1 MSNEMFKMG
10 WFVDAYKN
18 GNINY
23 LLWDSGKKKGTVV
36 LPTGAGKSGI
46 IYANIV
52 RHINEAPEGAKIV
65 FNISAPILKL
75 EAQLLNDYFEVAQV
89 IFKDKIERGEFMFFI
104 NSSADGDS
112 YDVGK
117 IFADVQQF
125 SEIGKFKESKTARFA
140 IVASCHKSLYK
151 FAEKIDE
158 LNEYATVITYLDEAH
173 LVVNETRDDLSYDKL
188 SEEGKKRFDVLR
200 KLCSGSYI
208 YGLTATPDK
217 YVMEEINKEAGEEP
231 NYKIVDVP
239 ARQLIAENKILPV
252 KTFIREV
259 SNGDEDK
266 ITPEVCASFMEL
278 VKKENPEIK
287 HKVLVTCANTPHLEK
302 LSAALGKKFKV
313 FATCSKNGTS
323 STEGDEETPIDE
335 VEFIKEVDA
344 WDGDCFVLH
353 IRQLIQGIDVKT
365 LTDCIIYNSVRLN
378 DGVKRTIIQ
387 TIGRVLRPMAGERGV
402 DKEQRKKKNGNV
414 LFLIGQ
420 DDFDG
425 VKNQITGFLLK
436 YYGRDGYES
445 FTCDITQDHGDV
457 GKVKTNL
464 GNGNSHFGDGYP
476 INTLDEL
483 IKTLMVD
490 MEKYI
495 NEKVLPRYRAIV
507 KVAARTGQKLN
518 PSIAKNEILGMQNK
532 YKYFFGDDDEET
544 KFDTFELLSSV
555 DFMKAVSDLF
565 KKYGIE

>member
-1 MSNEMFKMG
+1 MNEQMFKMG
-10 WFVDAYKN
+10 WFVDAYKQ

-52 RHINEAPEGAKIV
+52 RHINEAPDNAKII

-75 EAQLLNDYFEVAQV
+75 EAQLLNDYFEVARI
-89 IFKDKIERGEFMFFI
+89 IFKDKIDRGEFMFFI
-104 NSSADGDS
+104 NSSADGDA
-112 YDVGK
+112 YDVENLN
-117 IFADVQQF
+117 ADVQRF
-125 SEIGKFKESKTARFA
+125 DEIGKFIASKTAKFA
-140 IVASCHKSLYK
+140 IVASCHKSLDK

-158 LNEYATVITYLDEAH
+158 LNEHATVITYLDEAH
-173 LVVNETRDDLSYDKL
+173 LVVSETRDDVSYDKL
-188 SEEGKKRFDVLR
+188 SEEGKERFNVLH
-200 KLCSGSYI
+200 KLCSCSYI

-217 YVMEEINKEAGEEP
+217 YVMEEINKFAGEEP
-231 NYKIVDVP
+231 NYKIVDIP
-239 ARQLIAENKILPV
+239 ARKLIAENKILPV

-259 SNGDEDK
+259 SNGDESK
-266 ITPEVCASFMEL
+266 ITPEICVSFMEL
-278 VKKENPEIK
+278 VKRENPEIK
-287 HKVLVTCANTPHLEK
+287 HKILVTCSSTDHLEK
-302 LSAALGKKFKV
+302 LSSALGKKFKV
-313 FATCSKNGTS
+313 FSTCSKNGTS
-323 STEGDEETPIDE
+323 STEGDEETQIDE
-335 VEFIKEVDA
+335 VKFIKEVDD

-387 TIGRVLRPMAGERGV
+387 TIGRVLRPMAGERGLDV
-402 DKEQRKKKNGNV
+402 EFRKKKKGNV

-425 VKNQITGFLLK
+425 VKKQITGFLLK

-445 FTCDITQDHGDV
+445 FTCNITQDYGDI
-457 GKVKTNL
+457 GKVKTAL
-464 GNGNSHFGDGYP
+464 GNGNSHFGDDYLT
-476 INTLDEL
+476 NTLDEL

-495 NEKVLPRYRAIV
+495 KEKVLPKYRAIV
-507 KVAARTGQKLN
+507 KVAAKTGQKLN
-518 PSIAKNEILGMQNK
+518 PSVAKNEILRMQNK
-532 YKYFFGDDDEET
+532 YRHFFGEVDEET
-544 KFDTFELLSSV
+544 KFDTFELFSSV
-555 DFMKAVSDLF
+555 DFMKSVSDLF

>member
-1 MSNEMFKMG
+1 MFKMG
-10 WFVDAYKN
+10 WFVDAYEK

-36 LPTGAGKSGI
+36 LPTGAGKSGVV
-46 IYANIV
+46 YANIV
-52 RHINEAPEGAKIV
+52 KHINEAPAGAKII
-65 FNISAPILKL
+65 FNVSAPILKL
-75 EAQLLNDYFEVAQV
+75 EAQLLNDYFEVAKV
-89 IFKDKIERGEFMFFI
+89 IFKDKIDKGEFMFFI
-104 NSSADGDS
+104 NSSADGDA
-112 YDVGK
+112 YDVEHLN
-117 IFADVQQF
+117 ADVQRF
-125 SEIGKFKESKTARFA
+125 SEINKFKESKTARFA
-140 IVASCHKSLYK
+140 IVASCHKSLHK
-151 FAEKIDE
+151 FAERMDE

-173 LVVNETRDDLSYDKL
+173 LVVSETRDDLAYDKL
-188 SEEGKKRFDVLR
+188 SEEGKERFDVLR
-200 KLCSGSYI
+200 KLCTGEYI

-217 YVMEEINKEAGEEP
+217 YVMEEINKYAGEAP

-252 KTFIREV
+252 KTFIRGV
-259 SNGDEDK
+259 SNSDEDK
-266 ITPEVCASFMEL
+266 ITPEVCTSFMEL
-278 VKKENPEIK
+278 VKQENPDIK
-287 HKVLVTCANTPHLEK
+287 HKVLVTCANTDHLEM

-313 FATCSKNGTS
+313 FSTCSKNGTS

-387 TIGRVLRPMAGERGV
+387 TIGRVLRPMAGERGK
-402 DKEQRKKKNGNV
+402 DIAERKKKYGNV
-414 LFLIGQ
+414 LFMVGR
-420 DDFDG
+420 DDFDA

-445 FTCDITQDHGDV
+445 FTCDINQDHGNI
-457 GKVKTNL
+457 GKVKANL
-464 GNGNSHFGDGYP
+464 GNGNSHFGDDYP

-495 NEKVLPRYRAIV
+495 NEKVLPKYRAIV

-518 PSIAKNEILGMQNK
+518 PSIAKNEILRMQNK
-532 YKYFFGDDDEET
+532 YKYFFGSDGEDT
-544 KFDTFELLSSV
+544 TFDTFELLSSV
-555 DFMKAVSDLF
+555 EFMKAVSDLF
-565 KKYGIE
+565 QKYGIE